1 MTRIIGDAFRDVRF
15 QVESIHPFGDDV
27 RGPFPIEH
35 REPTRAAFSR
45 RRLFVPPGRDGVF
58 PFVVARFFRQLRRE
72 SKRLFFA
79 DCGRAA
85 RCERQRDGEAHVVCI
100 CCAYYESDDDDFD
113 DDAQCANKDSAT
125 EKRMCICCA
134 CESDDDDDDASS
146 KEREKKRLLFK
157 P

>member
-1 MTRIIGDAFRDVRF
+1 VTRIIGDAFRDVRF

-100 CCAYYESDDDDFD
+100 CCCAYYESDDDDFD

-125 EKRMCICCA
+125 DEKRTY
-134 CESDDDDDDASS
+134 
-146 KEREKKRLLFK
+146 LLCVRK
-157 P
+157 